1 MQVQRLWKGRHS
13 WGSSIFMTI
22 NKASVHF
29 ERMLFL
35 FEWFIKCSSSRAP
48 ISSFLNARLRFWC
61 LAAVGRHSVT
71 SAFSSEHKGHV
82 QMKRLQFLPC
92 LNAHFRFWCLAAS
105 RRNCDISLF
114 HQNTKGVF

>member
-61 LAAVGRHSVT
+61 LAAVGRLSIT
-71 SAFSSEHKGHV
+71 SALHPNTKPCSNEG
-82 QMKRLQFLPC
+82 LQCLPC
-92 LNAHFRFWCLAAS
+92 LTAHFRFWCLAAS